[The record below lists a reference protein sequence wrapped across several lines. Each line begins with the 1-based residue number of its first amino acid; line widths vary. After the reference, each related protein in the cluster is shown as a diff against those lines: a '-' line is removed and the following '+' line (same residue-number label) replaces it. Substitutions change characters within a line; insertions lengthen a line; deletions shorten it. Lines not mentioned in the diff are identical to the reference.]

1 MALEADAIRY
11 LHKNYVAWL
20 QQGQWEPALCL
31 PPGSYPLTG
40 EWMLITWQ
48 LEVPQPQAKW
58 AAAEE
63 LVESCMTAAFEAWV
77 VCRGEQVTA
86 LVMANSLSTWEV
98 QAHLWIAATA
108 ATEALQRMHG
118 TTVRCCLSETCGEY
132 AALPSALQQELSA
145 WWTARCC
152 LTPQARREH
161 RKRIQNYLKKGQY
174 SHIAGYVSRNVL
186 AEGTPPE
193 AFWHWIPLIMESLW
207 MQHRPSMTFL
217 TKELSMEALR
227 TGGAEQLVAWT
238 KRIASQL
245 KATAKPQDPIARVM
259 LSIQKD
265 CSLPYSQSNLAEG
278 LGLSPAYFSRLFEK
292 RAGVRFSTY
301 LTSARIAHA
310 QELLR
315 HGATLAEVTQA
326 CGYQRKSYFCEVF
339 RKQTGMTAL
348 TYRAMLRKDDRR

>member
-1 MALEADAIRY
+1 MGA
-11 LHKNYVAWL
+11 N
-20 QQGQWEPALCL
+20 P
-31 PPGSYPLTG
+31 
-40 EWMLITWQ
+40 
-48 LEVPQPQAKW
+48 
-58 AAAEE
+58 AAAG
-63 LVESCMTAAFEAWV
+63 SAAGLPRAV
-77 VCRGEQVTA
+77 A
-86 LVMANSLSTWEV
+86 LY
-98 QAHLWIAATA
+98 
-108 ATEALQRMHG
+108 G
-118 TTVRCCLSETCGEY
+118 P
-132 AALPSALQQELSA
+132 LP
-145 WWTARCC
+145 
-152 LTPQARREH
+152 
-161 RKRIQNYLKKGQY
+161 
-174 SHIAGYVSRNVL
+174 
-186 AEGTPPE
+186 
-193 AFWHWIPLIMESLW
+193 
-207 MQHRPSMTFL
+207 
-217 TKELSMEALR
+217 
-227 TGGAEQLVAWT
+227 EQLS
-238 KRIASQL
+238 RPDSFASQL